1 MSIESNAAKA
11 AEAAQFKAESRQE
24 AEQIIA
30 TAGEATVA
38 DLQKAREE
46 REFTAKSRQEA
57 DEILAD
63 VAREQIKKVG

>member
-11 AEAAQFKAESRQE
+11 AEAAKFNQETRQE
-24 AEQIIA
+24 ADQIIA
-30 TAGEATVA
+30 TGGEATVT

-57 DEILAD
+57 DDILAD
-63 VAREQIKKVG
+63 VAREQIQKVG